1 MLKWFTWDND
11 NHSKKASIS
20 PLLAEDQDRAQASRS
35 LGVEAQM
42 YSALKQTN
50 KQTQLKQCSIWVG
63 ELLEHP
69 CNICL
74 FKELS
79 GIF

>member
-50 KQTQLKQCSIWVG
+50 KQKK
-63 ELLEHP
+63 H
-69 CNICL
+69 N
-74 FKELS
+74 
-79 GIF
+79 